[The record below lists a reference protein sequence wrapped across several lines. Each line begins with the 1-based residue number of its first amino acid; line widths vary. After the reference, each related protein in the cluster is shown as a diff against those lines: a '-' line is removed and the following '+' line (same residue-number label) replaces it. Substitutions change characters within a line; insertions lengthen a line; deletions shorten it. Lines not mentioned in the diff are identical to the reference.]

1 MKTLSNA
8 TYYELQ
14 KNLLEVCRLAIAGA
28 RSDKQKNSIRKLTL
42 IAKKL

>member
-8 TYYELQ
+8 TYVYLQ
-14 KNLLEVCRLAIAGA
+14 KNLLEVCRMATASA
-28 RSDKQKNSIRKLTL
+28 RNDKQKNSIRKLTL

>member
-8 TYYELQ
+8 TYEYLQ
-14 KNLLEVCRLAIAGA
+14 KNLLEVCRMATSSA
-28 RSDKQKNSIRKLTL
+28 RNDKQKNSIRKLTL